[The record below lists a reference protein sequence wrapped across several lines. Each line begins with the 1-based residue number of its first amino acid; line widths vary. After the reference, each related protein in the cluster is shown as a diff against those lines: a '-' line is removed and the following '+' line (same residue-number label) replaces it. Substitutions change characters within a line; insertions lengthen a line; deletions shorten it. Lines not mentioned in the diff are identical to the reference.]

1 MSALTT
7 VDTDLAC
14 YDRKGGDRVVVSRLL
29 GSPRKTEPR
38 KTPGKKNTNKITRR
52 NPESHVSPG
61 ARRPKSARDA
71 NAKGMASK
79 LTWTLVALR
88 AATEPTKEEA
98 MQDIVVDLMGVKKEC
113 ECAGMTRPVD
123 GSGHLSE
130 NEIEIHRDFSTSL
143 RVQKR

>member
-14 YDRKGGDRVVVSRLL
+14 SERKGGNRVVVSRLL

-38 KTPGKKNTNKITRR
+38 KNTGEKHRGKKKRKKNKDHHVKKF
-52 NPESHVSPG
+52 PESHVSPG
-61 ARRPKSARDA
+61 ARRRKSARDA
-71 NAKGMASK
+71 NASK

-98 MQDIVVDLMGVKKEC
+98 MQDIVKVFVFLVKC
-113 ECAGMTRPVD
+113 VVVC
-123 GSGHLSE
+123 
-130 NEIEIHRDFSTSL
+130 
-143 RVQKR
+143 